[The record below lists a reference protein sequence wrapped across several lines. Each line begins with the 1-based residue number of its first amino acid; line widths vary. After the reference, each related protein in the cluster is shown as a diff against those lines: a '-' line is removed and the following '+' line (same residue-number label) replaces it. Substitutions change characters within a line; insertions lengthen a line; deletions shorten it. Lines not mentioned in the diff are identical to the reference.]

1 MQEARAEPRVRR
13 LEIYTT
19 GGFAM
24 QVADSFEETMAILD
38 GSAVGSDEY
47 IYFRGDDGL
56 RSACRKRDIIG
67 IAEYVE

>member
-1 MQEARAEPRVRR
+1 MKETRAEPQVRR
-13 LEIYTT
+13 LEVYTA

-24 QVADSFEETMAILD
+24 QVDDSFEEVMAILD
-38 GSAVGSDEY
+38 GVAVGADEY

-56 RSACRKRDIIG
+56 RLACRKRDIIG

>member
-1 MQEARAEPRVRR
+1 MQEARAEPRARR
-13 LEIYTT
+13 LEVYTT

-24 QVADSFEETMAILD
+24 QVDASFEEIMAILD
-38 GSAVGSDEY
+38 GAAVGADEY

-56 RSACRKRDIIG
+56 RSVCRKRDIIG

>member
-19 GGFAM
+19 GGF
-24 QVADSFEETMAILD
+24 
-38 GSAVGSDEY
+38 AVGSDEY

-56 RSACRKRDIIG
+56 RSACRKRDIIE